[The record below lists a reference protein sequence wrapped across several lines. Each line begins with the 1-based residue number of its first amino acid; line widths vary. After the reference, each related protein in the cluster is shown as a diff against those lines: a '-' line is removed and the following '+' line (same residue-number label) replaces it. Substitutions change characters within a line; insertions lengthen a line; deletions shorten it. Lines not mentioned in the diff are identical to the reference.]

1 VSSEITSEELGAR
14 YFEIMKR
21 VCQGENFTITIDGR
35 EMAEIRPSH
44 RGVEDVEAVK
54 VFGELCS
61 SKFEG
66 ASDETI
72 QERLEE
78 GQQEK
83 TNTVQF

>member
-1 VSSEITSEELGAR
+1 MSSEITSVELGAR

-21 VCQGENFTITIDGR
+21 VCEGESFTITVDGR
-35 EMAEIRPSH
+35 QMAEIRPSH

-54 VFGELCS
+54 VFEELCS

-66 ASDETI
+66 ASDEAI
-72 QERLEE
+72 RERLEE

-83 TNTVQF
+83 INTVQF